1 MLLVKSRNMKRVK
14 YIVVLLMIGAMMSC
28 GNDNLFMRG
37 AKVKAEVPAKVVNI
51 FGEKIPLD
59 LEEDVFLSP
68 FVVNDSIVILNSI
81 GQGSVPLYR
90 ANIID
95 GSVVPILL
103 RGRGPSE
110 MLLAQVVKVGKD
122 ASGRDVVYLYDIN
135 TAKMN
140 ILDIEASASKR
151 SGVFTSSFS
160 IPERALNLFM
170 LDDGFLQKVNNG
182 QGHLLYRKF
191 DRGFNL
197 LEEYDLYGS
206 GITQDGVVTSCE
218 CVSPAGNRLFLGMF
232 YFDKANFLSL
242 DSSPHFSVVTDKGQ
256 NNFAEKEM
264 IRQIEETKSYEGL
277 DHYYLSCKNG
287 GDYIFTRRDPGN
299 VIRIFRWDGT
309 ILADVTLDRQ
319 ISSFGCS
326 QDGKTVYA
334 FDTDFK
340 FYKYDFS
347 DIL

>member
-1 MLLVKSRNMKRVK
+1 MN
-14 YIVVLLMIGAMMSC
+14 
-28 GNDNLFMRG
+28 G
-37 AKVKAEVPAKVVNI
+37 AKVRVETPEGLSELFGEEVPLMLKDGI
-51 FGEKIPLD
+51 FN
-59 LEEDVFLSP
+59 VSP
-68 FVVNDSIVILNSI
+68 YPVNDSIILLSSF
-81 GQGSVPLYR
+81 GMGDTLLYK
-90 ANIID
+90 AN
-95 GSVVPILL
+95 VVNETVTPILL

-110 MLLAQVVKVGKD
+110 MLLATIVKVCKD

-151 SGVFTSSFS
+151 SGVFIGSFS
-160 IPERALNLFM
+160 IPERSLNLFM
-170 LDDGFLQKVNNG
+170 LEDGFLQKVNNG
-182 QGHLLYRKF
+182 QGHILCRKY
-191 DRGFNL
+191 DRDFNL
-197 LEEYDLYGS
+197 LKEYDLYGS
-206 GITQDGVVTSCE
+206 GITHDQVVSSCA
-218 CVSPAGNRLFLGMF
+218 CVSPAGDRLFFGMS

-242 DSSPHFSVVTDKGQ
+242 DSSHHFSVVTDKDR

-264 IRQIEETKSYEGL
+264 IRQIEETKTYLGL
-277 DHYYLSCKNG
+277 DKYYLSCKNG
-287 GDYIFTRRDPGN
+287 GEYIFTRRDPGN